1 MMRQACAFAAGLL
14 ALAAAACVPIPE
26 PVDAGAVEIDTRQ
39 PATVATAVPL
49 RENVAFLGTGI
60 ASTRDEHGKLEV
72 DTEIIRR
79 AIDGDPDT
87 IWNSHQFAPQWFS
100 VQLDDFYL
108 VDRIQLVVTQVPPG
122 PTTHEVWLRNAS
134 GVGILYK
141 RFRNVY
147 TEDGQTLV
155 VPVDPPRKVKEVF
168 VFKVQSPS
176 WVAWRE
182 VRVFGTLSGD
192 ADGEEER
199 LGVELVPVAAG
210 LVKPVQ
216 VTHAGDGSGRL
227 FVVEQE
233 GRILIIR
240 DGAINELPFL
250 DISRNVSCCGEQ
262 GLLNVAFPP
271 EYAVKQ
277 HFYVS
282 YTDVDGHTVIS
293 RFVTTADSDRA
304 DHETEE
310 VLLVIEQP
318 EGSHNGGTLA
328 FGPQDGYL
336 YLGSGDGGRPGRHAE
351 RAQDPGILLGK
362 ILRIDVESGVRPYS
376 IPPSNPFTGNDD
388 IRDEIWAT
396 GLRNPWGF
404 AFDKETGALYIPDA
418 GHSSREEVNYQPAAS
433 AGGENYGWYAMEGN
447 RCFESTS
454 LPCRAQEFTMPV
466 AVYNRP
472 MGCVVVGGVVNRG
485 NQAPHLQGVFVY
497 ADFCVGRVWGL
508 QRPNPDIE
516 DAWQNRLLF
525 DLSVPVSSIGE
536 DEEGNVYV
544 VGYADGSVHLMSE
557 GQSADEGNP

>member
-1 MMRQACAFAAGLL
+1 MMRKACALAAGLMAL
-14 ALAAAACVPIPE
+14 AAAAACVPIPE
-26 PVDAGAVEIDTRQ
+26 PVDVGAVAIDAPQ
-39 PATVATAVPL
+39 PAPAATAVPW
-49 RENVAFLGTGI
+49 RGNVALLGTGV
-60 ASTRDEHGKLEV
+60 ASTRDEHGELAV
-72 DTEIIRR
+72 DTEIVRR

-87 IWNSHQFAPQWFS
+87 NWNSHQFAPHWFS
-100 VQLDDFYL
+100 VQFDDFYL
-108 VDRIQLVVTQVPPG
+108 VDRIRLVVTQLPAG
-122 PTTHEVWLRNAS
+122 PTTHEVWLQDVS
-134 GVGILYK
+134 GVATLYK
-141 RFRNVY
+141 RFNNVY
-147 TEDGQTLV
+147 TEDGQTLDV
-155 VPVDPPRKVKEVF
+155 EVDPPRKIDEVF
-168 VFKVQSPS
+168 IFTVQSPS
-176 WVAWRE
+176 WVGWRE
-182 VRVFGTLSGD
+182 VEVIGRLSSD
-192 ADGEEER
+192 ADSEEEAP
-199 LGVELVPVAAG
+199 LVELIPIATG
-210 LVKPVQ
+210 LEYPVQ
-216 VTHAGDGSGRL
+216 VTHAGDHSERL
-227 FVVEQE
+227 FVVEQK
-233 GRILIIR
+233 GRIRIIR

-250 DISRNVSCCGEQ
+250 DISGQVRCCGEQ

-304 DHETEE
+304 DPETEE

-318 EGSHNGGTLA
+318 ESSHNGGTLA
-328 FGPQDGYL
+328 FGPEDGYL
-336 YLGSGDGGRPGRHAE
+336 YIGSGDGGRPGRHAE

-388 IRDEIWAT
+388 IRDEIWAS

-472 MGCVVVGGVVNRG
+472 MGCVVVGGAVNRG
-485 NQAPHLQGVFVY
+485 NQAPHLRGVFVY
-497 ADFCVGRVWGL
+497 ADFCIGRVWGL
-508 QRPNPDIE
+508 QRPNPDSE
-516 DAWQNRLLF
+516 DAWQSRLLF
-525 DLSVPVSSIGE
+525 DVSVPVSSIGE

-544 VGYADGSVHLMSE
+544 VGY
-557 GQSADEGNP
+557 GNGVISMIVEK